1 MKQTY
6 FICSSLQTKSRVL
19 KKNPNKKK
27 KDKKKI
33 AQRHVNK
40 HQVFAILINLV
51 VMKSFK
57 VFPTKQIKYQL
68 ICNSALG
75 PVS

>member
-19 KKNPNKKK
+19 KKNRQ
-27 KDKKKI
+27 KKI

-40 HQVFAILINLV
+40 HKVFAILINLV

>member
-27 KDKKKI
+27 KD
-33 AQRHVNK
+33 NK
-40 HQVFAILINLV
+40 HKVFAILINLV

>member
-19 KKNPNKKK
+19 KKNRQ
-27 KDKKKI
+27 KKI

-40 HQVFAILINLV
+40 HKVFAILINLV
-51 VMKSFK
+51 VMKSLK

-75 PVS
+75 PVSRSAR